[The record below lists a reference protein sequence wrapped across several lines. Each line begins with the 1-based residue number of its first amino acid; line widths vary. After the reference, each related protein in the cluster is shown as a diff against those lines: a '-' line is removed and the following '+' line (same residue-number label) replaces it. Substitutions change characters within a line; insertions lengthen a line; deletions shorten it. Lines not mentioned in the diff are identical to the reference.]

1 MESLSHHKTPVVL
14 FKLSGKTMG
23 KLCTT
28 SKKGTQ
34 RKHQFSGNFKLV
46 GKTTSLVVITPLN
59 LNFSTYSKENTSWI
73 KWIF

>member
-23 KLCTT
+23 KLCTS

-46 GKTTSLVVITPLN
+46 DKTTSLFVITPLN
-59 LNFSTYSKENTSWI
+59 LNFSTYSEENTSWI